1 MSIKQMETV
10 ELPVPKLS
18 KIPLPH
24 DIKMSFDIGELRQLL
39 ALECYPGDILKM
51 KIAYMVRFAPLI
63 VPIFHRLDIKFRSFF
78 VPNRLVWEK
87 WQDWITYQLPDV
99 KVPTFTLKQAINN
112 LLDVSDDDTE
122 WYDYYYRILKRF
134 DDLDLP
140 IVKLRT
146 SEGVSTPIIGSR
158 NRMPL
163 SVFPLRGG
171 NLIWNEYFRHQFL
184 QNKMEVFEKIDTVTN
199 EEILSYEGSLF
210 TVGWEKDYFTLAT
223 TQPQL
228 GDEVSIPISNN
239 TTVETVL
246 TTGSYPTSTGGPLQ
260 VNAGLNSPVYFP
272 NSANAETVRY
282 RLSDNNNSQFNQFV
296 SPGSIDDFYNAK
308 AIQRWKY
315 KLQLAGQRYN
325 EQILAK
331 FGVVTPDYRIQ
342 RPEYIGGDTK
352 AVSVGRVINSNG
364 ADGSVLGSYAGEMS
378 VFGETNQ
385 IEYECEEYGYIHT
398 YMYIVPT
405 SSYYQGIPRSLIKRN
420 IFDYYDPDFS
430 RVGDQEVLN
439 DEIFARDGD
448 NNGVF
453 GYQLRYSQ
461 YKFMQDKIRGEFRTS
476 LSFWHMARTFDSLPN
491 LNDEFI
497 KINPS
502 DPTITRV
509 WSVTDTDT
517 SDHIYSEFYLDI
529 DMYRP
534 MLVDALPE
542 YITDME

>member
-1 MSIKQMETV
+1 MSVKQMETV

-18 KIPLPH
+18 KIPLGH
-24 DIKMSFDIGELRQLL
+24 DIKMSFDIGELRQLMC
-39 ALECYPGDILKM
+39 LETYPGDIFKM

-78 VPNRLVWEK
+78 VPNRLVWDK

-99 KVPTFTLKQAINN
+99 SLPTFTLKKVLELYSQYESYNPLIFKDAM
-112 LLDVSDDDTE
+112 
-122 WYDYYYRILKRF
+122 RF

-140 IVKLRT
+140 IVNPT
-146 SEGVSTPIIGSR
+146 HDPDTPYAYG
-158 NRMPL
+158 NKNTLPL
-163 SVFPLRGG
+163 CVFPLRGG
-171 NLIWNEYFRHQFL
+171 NLIWNEYFRHQFV
-184 QNKMEVFEKIDTVTN
+184 QNKLNVWENVDTVTD
-199 EEILSYEGSLF
+199 EELSSYNSGDF

-223 TQPQL
+223 TEPQL
-228 GDEVSIPISNN
+228 GDAVSLPVINN
-239 TTVETVL
+239 ATVL
-246 TTGSYPTSTGGPLQ
+246 TEIQTNNSTNSGGAVSVAAGANKNLYPPGVSQNVATWK
-260 VNAGLNSPVYFP
+260 LN
-272 NSANAETVRY
+272 NRGNAETY
-282 RLSDNNNSQFNQFV
+282 NQFV
-296 SPGSIDDFYNAK
+296 KAGTINDFYQAK

-331 FGVVTPDYRIQ
+331 FGVVTPDYRVQ

-352 AVSVGRVINSNG
+352 PVSVGRIINSNG

-378 VFGETNQ
+378 VFGETNY

-405 SSYYQGIPRSLIKRN
+405 SSYFQGIPRTLIKRN

-439 DEIFARDGD
+439 DEIFAQNGD
-448 NNGVF
+448 DNGIF

-476 LSFWHMARTFDSLPN
+476 LSFWHMARTFQTLPN
-491 LNDEFI
+491 LNSDFI
-497 KINPS
+497 AIDSNDRS
-502 DPTITRV
+502 LTRV
-509 WSVTDTDT
+509 WSVTNTDFA
-517 SDHIYSEFYLDI
+517 DHIYSEFYMDI
-529 DMYRP
+529 EMYRP

>member
-18 KIPLPH
+18 KIPLGH
-24 DIKMSFDIGELRQLL
+24 DVKMSFDIGELRQLMC
-39 ALECYPGDILKM
+39 LECYPGDILKM

-63 VPIFHRLDIKFRSFF
+63 VPIFHRLDIKFRNFF
-78 VPNRLVWEK
+78 VPNRLVWDK

-99 KVPTFTLKQAINN
+99 SVPTFTLKQVIEVYGDSMNEYAP
-112 LLDVSDDDTE
+112 E
-122 WYDYYYRILKRF
+122 YLKYTMRF

-140 IVKLRT
+140 VVKPIYVD
-146 SEGVSTPIIGSR
+146 GVKTHTFG
-158 NRMPL
+158 NKNTLPL

-171 NLIWNEYFRHQFL
+171 NLIWNEYYRHQFL
-184 QNKMEVFEKIDTVTN
+184 QNKMDVFESLDIVSED
-199 EEILSYEGSLF
+199 EIVSYNGHDF
-210 TVGWEKDYFTLAT
+210 CVGWEKDYFTLST
-223 TQPQL
+223 TEPQL
-228 GDEVSIPISNN
+228 GDAVSIPIQNN
-239 TTVETVL
+239 KSISATLSTRN
-246 TTGSYPTSTGGPLQ
+246 YSTGGPLQ
-260 VNAGLNSPVYFP
+260 VDAGNTGQVIYYP
-272 NSANAETVRY
+272 NSTEKSIGITIQPY
-282 RLSDNNNSQFNQFV
+282 DSSFV
-296 SPGSIDDFYNAK
+296 TAGTIQDFYNAK

-352 AVSVGRVINSNG
+352 PVSVGRVINSNG

-378 VFGETNQ
+378 VFGETNFL
-385 IEYECEEYGYIHT
+385 EYECEEYGFIHT

-405 SSYYQGIPRSLIKRN
+405 SSYYQGIPRSLVKRN

-439 DEIFARDGD
+439 DEIFAREGND
-448 NNGVF
+448 NGVF

-461 YKFMQDKIRGEFRTS
+461 YKFIQDKIRGEFRTT
-476 LSFWHMARTFDSLPN
+476 LSYWHMGREFDVQPN
-491 LNDEFI
+491 LNDEFVRI
-497 KINPS
+497 DSRDSNL
-502 DPTITRV
+502 TRLWAV
-509 WSVTDTDT
+509 QDTEIA
-517 SDHIYSEFYLDI
+517 DHIYSEFYLDVE
-529 DMYRP
+529 MYRP